1 MNHGWEYKRLGDVCE
16 YNRGL
21 TYSKD
26 AECEKSSNIVLRA
39 NNINLETHSLDF
51 EELKFLRDNYSIPQK
66 YKLQKDSILI
76 CMSSGSTNHLGK
88 VAFVDRA
95 YDYAYGGFMGL
106 ILPKINPKYLFLF
119 MISDVFRSHLDKLTN
134 GININNLKFST
145 LQEICIPVPPIELQE
160 TIVSELNKI
169 NELIEVK
176 RSQLADLDL
185 LAQSLF
191 YEMFGDPI
199 DNSKGWNLYKL
210 GDCVEFKN
218 GLNFT
223 PSDNGNEIKCLGVGN
238 FKSNRYITDESL
250 PSINIVELVS
260 KEYLLK
266 DGDIVFVRS
275 NGNKALIGRSILYA
289 SKGADATFSGFCIR
303 CRFDHAKYDP
313 LYMVYLLS
321 SKTIRHYM
329 TSQGKGCNMSNIN
342 QKILSA
348 MPFIVPPIELQDQ
361 FAAKIKMI
369 EEQKNLINSSIADL
383 QILLASRMDY
393 WFNNI

>member
-1 MNHGWEYKRLGDVCE
+1 MNHGWEKYKLSEIGRIDFGKRIVAKDTFPGPYYVYGGGGATFKSQE
-16 YNRGL
+16 YNRENCMIISRFAMSPECVRFVRGKFFLNDSGL
-21 TYSKD
+21 SVTSICNRLNQDFLDKYLW
-26 AECEKSSNIVLRA
+26 ANQSNIYGMGRGA
-39 NNINLETHSLDF
+39 AQRNLNTKALADF
-51 EELKFLRDNYSIPQK
+51 YIQ
-66 YKLQKDSILI
+66 
-76 CMSSGSTNHLGK
+76 M
-88 VAFVDRA
+88 
-95 YDYAYGGFMGL
+95 
-106 ILPKINPKYLFLF
+106 
-119 MISDVFRSHLDKLTN
+119 
-134 GININNLKFST
+134 
-145 LQEICIPVPPIELQE
+145 PPIETQSQ
-160 TIVSELNKI
+160 IVTELDKI

-176 RSQLADLDL
+176 RSQLADIDL

-199 DNSKGWNLYKL
+199 ENPKGWNLFNL

-238 FKSNRYITDESL
+238 FKSNRYISDESL
-250 PSINIVELVS
+250 PFINIVELVS

-329 TSQGKGCNMSNIN
+329 TSQGKGCNISNIN
-342 QKILSA
+342 QKLLSA